1 MTSPSRVL
9 PIFACA
15 GESTKPALYF
25 LNIPSKELRVR
36 KAGVF
41 KTGMS
46 AFEMK
51 GEHCPKDN
59 LNCPNSWAT
68 NIIYKLSRSWG
79 GGGGEGGRERELPF
93 SPSPSR
99 PPNTPHLRREFAR
112 RLMFLKKSTN
122 FAWKKHPTPSGYMF
136 CQCFSSS
143 VWIQLR
149 IAWLGWPG

>member
-15 GESTKPALYF
+15 EESTKPALYF

-36 KAGVF
+36 KTGVF

-46 AFEMK
+46 AFEIK

-59 LNCPNSWAT
+59 LNCPKHCPT
-68 NIIYKLSRSWG
+68 NIMYKLSWSWG
-79 GGGGEGGRERELPF
+79 IGEEGEKERSLSHPPLPD
-93 SPSPSR
+93 
-99 PPNTPHLRREFAR
+99 PPPPPPLREFAR

-122 FAWKKHPTPSGYMF
+122 FA
-136 CQCFSSS
+136 
-143 VWIQLR
+143 
-149 IAWLGWPG
+149 